1 MSNIIDEYKRIGIE
15 KIACEIHNSA
25 REAVLTGA
33 TVAHDKFGEN
43 AKNFTEW
50 DDLTENAREGKRMQA
65 KYLLERYYI
74 IPKSEGEEL

>member
-1 MSNIIDEYKRIGIE
+1 MRNIINKYENVGIE
-15 KIACEIHNSA
+15 KLAQEVHNSA

-43 AKNFTEW
+43 AKKFTEW
-50 DDLTENAREGKRMQA
+50 DEITENAREGKRMQV

-74 IPKSEGEEL
+74 IPKLEGE

>member
-15 KIACEIHNSA
+15 KIAREIHNSA

-43 AKNFTEW
+43 AKKFTEW
-50 DDLTENAREGKRMQA
+50 DELSENAREGKIMQA

-74 IPKSEGEEL
+74 IPKFEGEEQ